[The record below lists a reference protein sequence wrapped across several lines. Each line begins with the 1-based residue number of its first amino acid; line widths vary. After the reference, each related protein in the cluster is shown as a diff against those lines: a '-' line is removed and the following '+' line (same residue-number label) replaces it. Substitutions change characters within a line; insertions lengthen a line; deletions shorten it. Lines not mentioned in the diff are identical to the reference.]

1 MVEMM
6 VVMAEVQLEEVQLAE
21 VLVDQEHLTLRQT
34 ERQLEREWMEIF
46 HSQTAVQ

>member
-6 VVMAEVQLEEVQLAE
+6 VVMAEVQLVE

-34 ERQLEREWMEIF
+34 ERQLEREWMEVF
-46 HSQTAVQ
+46 H